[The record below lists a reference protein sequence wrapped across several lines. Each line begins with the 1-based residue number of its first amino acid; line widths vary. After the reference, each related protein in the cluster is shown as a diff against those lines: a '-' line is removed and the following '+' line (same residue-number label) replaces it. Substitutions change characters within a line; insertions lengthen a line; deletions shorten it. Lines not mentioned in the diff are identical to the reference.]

1 MMDRIQTA
9 VSALDALRRRTQW
22 LDKVRTSAKPV
33 AARDARRPNG
43 TDLGDAP
50 NLTEDEAYRLLSS
63 FGIEV
68 APYHVAGSAGEARSA
83 STRLGYPTVMKI
95 LSRDIIH
102 KSDVHGVVTGI
113 GSEDEAGKAY
123 DDLLERVR
131 QHVNSPVGGT
141 VIVSKQLAG
150 LELIIGYMRDPH
162 FGPVVMAGIGGIFVE
177 VLKDVSIR
185 LAPVTL
191 EDATEMLAELK
202 AAPLLFGA
210 RNQSALNVD
219 AVARILVNLG
229 EVGISLPAISEIDL
243 NPVFASRESATVA
256 DARIIIDRNGQV
268 EN

>member
-1 MMDRIQTA
+1 
-9 VSALDALRRRTQW
+9 
-22 LDKVRTSAKPV
+22 
-33 AARDARRPNG
+33 
-43 TDLGDAP
+43 
-50 NLTEDEAYRLLSS
+50 
-63 FGIEV
+63 
-68 APYHVAGSAGEARSA
+68 
-83 STRLGYPTVMKI
+83 
-95 LSRDIIH
+95 
-102 KSDVHGVVTGI
+102 
-113 GSEDEAGKAY
+113 
-123 DDLLERVR
+123 
-131 QHVNSPVGGT
+131 
-141 VIVSKQLAG
+141 
-150 LELIIGYMRDPH
+150 
-162 FGPVVMAGIGGIFVE
+162 
-177 VLKDVSIR
+177 VSIR